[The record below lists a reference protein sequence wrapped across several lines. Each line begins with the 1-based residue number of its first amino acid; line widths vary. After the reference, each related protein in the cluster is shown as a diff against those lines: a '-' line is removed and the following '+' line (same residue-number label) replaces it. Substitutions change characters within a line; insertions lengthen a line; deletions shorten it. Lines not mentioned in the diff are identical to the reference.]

1 MPALVNSRHERFAQ
15 EVAGGRSVAEAY
27 ALSGYRPNRSNA
39 CVLKSRE
46 DVARRIEEIR
56 TELSEAARAA
66 TEKAVE
72 RLSLDR
78 EWVLSRMMR
87 NASIALG
94 EAKVKTTALHKD
106 TGVPFEV
113 EVTARDAGAANRALE
128 LLGRELH
135 MFTAKSEVSAVI
147 ENRTARQMSDDEL
160 YAIAGRGREGDSVS
174 EVRPAE
180 PDQLH

>member
-1 MPALVNSRHERFAQ
+1 VPVLANSRHERFAQ
-15 EVAGGRSVAEAY
+15 EVAGGKSVAEAY
-27 ALSGYRPNRSNA
+27 GLSGYRPNRSNA

-56 TELSEAARAA
+56 TELTEMSRAA
-66 TEKAVE
+66 TEKAVD

-94 EAKVKTTALHKD
+94 EAKVRVSVVPKD
-106 TGVPFEV
+106 TGVPIEV
-113 EVTARDAGAANRALE
+113 EVTARDAAAANRALE
-128 LLGRELH
+128 LLGRELN
-135 MFTAKSEVSAVI
+135 MFVAKSEVSAVV
-147 ENRTARQMSDDEL
+147 ENRTARQLSDDEL
-160 YAIAGRGREGDSVS
+160 HFIASGGREGDPLS
-174 EVRPAE
+174 EVGPAK